1 MLKEFVSSAHTLSGQ
16 TACVN
21 LVSLNEHVLDSL
33 RALLRQL
40 LVEFCRTL
48 WRSVT
53 LNLNISLRMVL
64 HVLSNQLYVSLLA
77 LVDNALTLAEEDS
90 GLQVGCGSGLYV
102 SGLLVALVKRLLQV
116 GDLLVLGSQLRVLS
130 VEVIAK
136 AINLAVQAVNLSLVT
151 QLSDSEVVSTVRVL
165 ELVDDTYIELNHRT
179 VDGVVNAIVQS
190 LATYLRGGSGQGP
203 YHGRLDVCLPLL
215 LAAKV
220 ESEVDTHLR
229 GKIVCLA
236 LTESVCPAETSYGN
250 HLEET
255 RLALIATYPVAHV
268 NGTQHAGVDEAN
280 GGAERLVRLVG
291 EVSVALNRQ
300 TEHWSEVATDTQAD
314 VGVQT
319 AQPAVFGSLRCNTSI
334 DANVEIVKR
343 FAFSYSLR

>member
-1 MLKEFVSSAHTLSGQ
+1 
-16 TACVN
+16 
-21 LVSLNEHVLDSL
+21 
-33 RALLRQL
+33 
-40 LVEFCRTL
+40 
-48 WRSVT
+48 
-53 LNLNISLRMVL
+53 MVL
-64 HVLSNQLYVSLLA
+64 HILGDQLNVSLLA
-77 LVDNALTLAEEDS
+77 SVNNALTLTEENS
-90 GLQVGCGSGLYV
+90 GLQVGSGSGLYV

-116 GDLLVLGSQLRVLS
+116 GDLLVLGNQLCVLS

-136 AINLAVQAVNLSLVT
+136 AVNLAVQAVNLSLVT

-179 VDGVVNAIVQS
+179 VDVVVNAIMQS
-190 LATYLRGGSGQGP
+190 FTTYLCGGGGQSP
-203 YHGRLDVCLPLL
+203 YHRRLDVCLPLL

-268 NGTQHAGVDEAN
+268 NSTQHAGVDEAN

-300 TEHWSEVATDTQAD
+300 TEHWGEVTTDAQAD
-314 VGVQT
+314 IGVQT
-319 AQPAVFGSLRCNTSI
+319 AHPVVLRGLRCHTSI

-343 FAFSYSLR
+343 LAFSYSLR